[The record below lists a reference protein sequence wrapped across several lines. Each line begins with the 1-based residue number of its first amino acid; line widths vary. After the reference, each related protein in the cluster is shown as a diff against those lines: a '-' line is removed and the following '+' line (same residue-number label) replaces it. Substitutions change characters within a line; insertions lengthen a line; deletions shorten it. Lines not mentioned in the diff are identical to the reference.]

1 MYIGNY
7 IGQGVMFGISWAVGY
22 DYSNMLNSLVEGQS
36 LWLTFIFMV
45 IIAPVGE
52 ELVFRKLLIDR
63 TQKYGGFVSVL
74 LSGLIFGLMH
84 GNFYQFFYAFALGLL
99 LGYVYYSTGKI
110 HLTIAIHAV
119 INFVG
124 SVVAKT
130 LTDAI
135 NSMNVDI
142 ESGVATEEEMI
153 NFLLNHGLTVA
164 FMLAFIFFVLVAMAC
179 AVILP
184 IVLRKRL
191 ALGKGEIE
199 IPRGKTG
206 RVVFLNVG
214 IIVMIAVYI
223 FEFVLNLIPA

>member
-1 MYIGNY
+1 
-7 IGQGVMFGISWAVGY
+7 MFGISWAVGY